1 MRASARASMPSR
13 SKRNHQA
20 PEFEPQGAEQTRQE
34 KAVESSYVKSLTRK
48 KKNYYLWSSARI
60 VCAFKLVV
68 GSLELGARVL
78 G

>member
-13 SKRNHQA
+13 SKKNHQ
-20 PEFEPQGAEQTRQE
+20 FEPQGAEQTRQE
-34 KAVESSYVKSLTRK
+34 KAVESSYVKPLTRK
-48 KKNYYLWSSARI
+48 KKNYYYLWSSARI
-60 VCAFKLVV
+60 VCAFKLEV